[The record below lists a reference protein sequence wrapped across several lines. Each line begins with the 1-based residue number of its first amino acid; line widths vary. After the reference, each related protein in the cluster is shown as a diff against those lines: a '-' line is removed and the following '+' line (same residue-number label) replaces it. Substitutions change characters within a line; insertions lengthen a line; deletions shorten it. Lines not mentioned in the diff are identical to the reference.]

1 MAETGHAATQQGYK
15 VHLRRRLL
23 PLSPRSYRHGYDCY
37 GNRGCSSAAHCRITV
52 ENCSSRPV
60 TRFDQCGFT
69 RGVLKCTEAFLRPSP
84 IQATCW
90 PVVLSGRDMVG
101 VSATGSGKTLA
112 FGLPALMHILA
123 QRKAGLVQ
131 GKNPKVLVLSPTRC
145 VAIP

>member
-1 MAETGHAATQQGYK
+1 
-15 VHLRRRLL
+15 
-23 PLSPRSYRHGYDCY
+23 
-37 GNRGCSSAAHCRITV
+37 
-52 ENCSSRPV
+52 
-60 TRFDQCGFT
+60 
-69 RGVLKCTEAFLRPSP
+69 
-84 IQATCW
+84 
-90 PVVLSGRDMVG
+90 MVG